1 MKTIKSFGSVI
12 VITLL
17 TLFFAGAKQSVA
29 GPSEYYS
36 RGGSGVLRMKHSVTL
51 GINIPIDVWID
62 GRHAEA
68 FTRGHIFE
76 RTLAPGRHDLY
87 AARPGQ
93 LYCSF
98 YGTLDVRSG
107 ETYSYVVKST
117 PNQLYLVPVGRL
129 D

>member
-1 MKTIKSFGSVI
+1 MKRLNSAVVVLVLAMGV
-12 VITLL
+12 
-17 TLFFAGAKQSVA
+17 LFFAGAKPISA
-29 GPSEYYS
+29 GQSEYYS
-36 RGGSGVLRMKHSVTL
+36 RGANGVLRMKHSVTL

-76 RTLAPGRHDLY
+76 RALSPGRHDLY

-98 YGTLDVRSG
+98 YGTLDVQPG
-107 ETYSYVVKST
+107 QTYSFVVKST
-117 PNQLYLVPVGRL
+117 PNQLYLEPVGRL

>member
-1 MKTIKSFGSVI
+1 MKRVKFAVLAGVAA
-12 VITLL
+12 LL
-17 TLFFAGAKQSVA
+17 LASAAQSVA

-36 RGGSGVLRMKHSVTL
+36 RGALGTLRMKHSVTL

-68 FTRGHIFE
+68 FTRGHVFE
-76 RTLAPGRHDLY
+76 RQLSPGRHDLY

-93 LYCSF
+93 LYSSF
-98 YGTLDVRSG
+98 FGTLDVQPG
-107 ETYSYVVKST
+107 ITYSFVVKST
-117 PNQLYLVPVGRL
+117 PNQLYLVPVERF